1 MLRLMASCDG
11 YNITEP
17 EVATRDVTSPLE
29 EWCAA
34 ENLTTSAV
42 SPVAMNETTLWI
54 MNVVVTLLLSCL
66 F

>member
-17 EVATRDVTSPLE
+17 EVAASEVTSPLE

-34 ENLTTSAV
+34 QNLTTSAV
-42 SPVAMNETTLWI
+42 SPVTMDVTTLWI
-54 MNVVVTLLLSCL
+54 MNVVVTLFLSCL